1 MIATRIITITGL
13 LAGAAAQIAFGQGAQ
28 VAPGGRGGGRGPV
41 DPLLNGNPYVSPQE
55 VKGGPIVRL
64 PDGKPDLQG
73 AWSQRTAGNTMSMYS
88 VEKTDGHPKTSIPR
102 TAGVIVDPPD
112 GVIPY
117 KPEARLKQI
126 DLGENHMIEESDAHC
141 FLGGVPHQMYTPFG
155 MRILQ
160 PPGYTVFTWEFMHA
174 YRIVPMDGRPH
185 IDPSIH
191 LFEGDSRGKWD
202 GDTLVIDVTNQ
213 VGRTWI
219 DQSANFHSDAIH
231 VVERI
236 TPIDSNNLQYEATVD
251 DPKVYT
257 RPWTIRYFYS
267 RILDPKFEHLEFA
280 CIEGEVDQSKH

>member
-1 MIATRIITITGL
+1 
-13 LAGAAAQIAFGQGAQ
+13 
-28 VAPGGRGGGRGPV
+28 
-41 DPLLNGNPYVSPQE
+41 
-55 VKGGPIVRL
+55 
-64 PDGKPDLQG
+64 
-73 AWSQRTAGNTMSMYS
+73 
-88 VEKTDGHPKTSIPR
+88 
-102 TAGVIVDPPD
+102 
-112 GVIPY
+112 
-117 KPEARLKQI
+117 
-126 DLGENHMIEESDAHC
+126 
-141 FLGGVPHQMYTPFG
+141 MYTPFG

-160 PPGYTVFTWEFMHA
+160 PPGYTVMTWEFMHA
-174 YRIVPMDGRPH
+174 YRIITMDGRPH
-185 IDPSIH
+185 IDPTVK

-213 VGRTWI
+213 NGRTWI

-257 RPWTIRYFYS
+257 RPWTVRYFYS